1 MMSVSIQIDEVAY
14 VKIQN
19 ILGKVKPN
27 NAEVKKLYAQL
38 LDDRATNNYKR

>member
-1 MMSVSIQIDEVAY
+1 MSVTIQIDEVAY

-19 ILGKVKPN
+19 LLGKVKPN
-27 NAEVKKLYAQL
+27 NAEVKKLFSQL